1 MPASNTAMH
10 KGMYSGFTLFEV
22 AVFLMLFSIS
32 LGLYV
37 QTQYIKNYTDSA
49 FAFSVKLKEF
59 TTDFQLYL
67 DENYKT
73 LDYGINEI
81 PISKIIKSGQIAAG
95 TTGFIGDFVIKFYAD
110 RQILNGRDSISGL
123 VTATAITNKLP
134 LNKSKINYIEGLL
147 GQYGGQRVGD
157 TDIVNGNWNLW
168 VLNLKKWK
176 PAQAAQLFSYFPDSL
191 ELSQRLILSPQP
203 AKIYSLSFENC
214 SFSYCETSDL
224 PAGTKNSPSSLMEW
238 APFYNEDYFRITIH
252 SDENVDYYAIT
263 LTVSSDRNINSM
275 EYNLATTAGGI
286 TLFGKDYNNIDDA
299 YITVSIRPVTPL
311 KIGNPFIYT
320 LHKRMPQTNELAD
333 KLWKSFDIAIES
345 DSPDNFLST
354 ERCSHIYPTGKFVD
368 SKNGKLS
375 YVNFIPKSPFSL
387 AYDVVFSFFGNKFF
401 FPKNGGLSLSYVYSD
416 RYYPW
421 FFINHP
427 DKNNGAIF
435 SCIIEGDGEKKT
447 VPDAVLIIKD
457 KQYNIQGDISMSSWS
472 KGNHIVH
479 ITLK

>member
-1 MPASNTAMH
+1 MH
-10 KGMYSGFTLFEV
+10 KERYSGFILFEV

-37 QTQYIKNYTDSA
+37 QTQYIKNYTGSA
-49 FAFSVKLKEF
+49 FVFSVKIKEF
-59 TTDFQLYL
+59 TTAFQQYL
-67 DENYKT
+67 DENYKS
-73 LDYGINEI
+73 LDYGVSEI
-81 PISKIIKSGQIAAG
+81 PISKIIKSGQIGAG
-95 TTGFIGDFVIKFYAD
+95 TTGFIGDYVIKFYAD

-123 VTATAITNKLP
+123 VTATAIPNKSP

-147 GQYGGQRVGD
+147 GPYGGQRVGD
-157 TDIVNGNWNLW
+157 SDIVNGNWNLW

-176 PAQAAQLFSYFPDSL
+176 LAQTAQLFSYFPDSL
-191 ELSQRLILSPQP
+191 ELSQRLIPSPQP

-214 SFSYCETSDL
+214 SFSHCETSEL
-224 PAGTKNSPSSLMEW
+224 PAGAKNSQPSLMEW
-238 APFYNEDYFRITIH
+238 VPFYNEDYFRITIRG
-252 SDENVDYYAIT
+252 DENVDYYAIT
-263 LTVSSDRNINSM
+263 LTVASERNINSM
-275 EYNLATTAGGI
+275 EYNSATTAGGI
-286 TLFGKDYNNIDDA
+286 TLLGKDYNNIDDA
-299 YITVSIRPVTPL
+299 YITVSIRPVTSL
-311 KIGNPFIYT
+311 KIGDPFIYT
-320 LHKRMPQTNELAD
+320 LHKRMPQTNELAN

-345 DSPDNFLST
+345 DSPDDYSST
-354 ERCSHIYPTGKFVD
+354 ERCRHIHSTEKFVD

-375 YVNFIPKSPFSL
+375 YVDFIPKSPFSL

-401 FPKNGGLSLSYVYSD
+401 FPKNGGLSLSYFYSD

-435 SCIIEGDGEKKT
+435 SCIVEGDGETKT
-447 VPDAVLIIKD
+447 VPDAAIVIKD
-457 KQYNIQGDISMSSWS
+457 KQYNIQGNINMSSWS